1 MAMTQTP
8 EQPDRE
14 HRIDYEIVVD
24 AYDETERAMGWF
36 YYLQDTLKV
45 PFTAQCRIKRST
57 SPLKV
62 GQTVQVIGMPE
73 EDECMSEI
81 FVLIAHGKSELAV
94 PLEQLE
100 CQSPDEATCQAVA
113 DWHYWMARGYGY

>member
-1 MAMTQTP
+1 MTQAP

-24 AYDETERAMGWF
+24 AYDETERAMGWY
-36 YYLQDTLKV
+36 YYLESTLEM
-45 PFTAQCRIKRST
+45 PFTAQCRLKRST

-62 GQTVQVIGMPE
+62 GKIVQVIGMAD
-73 EDECMSEI
+73 EDDCMSEI
-81 FVLIAHGKSELAV
+81 FVRIACEDSELAV

-100 CQSPDEATCQAVA
+100 CQSSDEATCQAVA
-113 DWHYWMARGYGY
+113 DWHYWLARGYGY

>member
-1 MAMTQTP
+1 MTQVP

-24 AYDETERAMGWF
+24 AYDEVERAMGWY
-36 YYLQDTLKV
+36 YYLENMLEM
-45 PFTAQCRIKRST
+45 PFAGQCRIKRSV

-62 GQTVQVIGMPE
+62 GQTVQVIGMAE

-81 FVLIAHGKSELAV
+81 FVRIAYEESELAV
-94 PLEQLE
+94 QLDQLE

-113 DWHYWMARGYGY
+113 DWHYWLARGYEY

>member
-1 MAMTQTP
+1 MAQIP

-14 HRIDYEIVVD
+14 DRILLEIVVD
-24 AYDETERAMGWF
+24 AYDESERAMGWY
-36 YYLQDTLKV
+36 YYLQDRLKV
-45 PFTAQCRIKRST
+45 PFTAQCRIKRSV

-62 GQTVQVIGMPE
+62 GQTVQVIGMAE

-81 FVLIAHGKSELAV
+81 FVLIAWEDSELAV

-100 CQSPDEATCQAVA
+100 CQSADDATCQAVA
-113 DWHYWMARGYGY
+113 DWHYWLARGYGY